1 MSSVK
6 KQAVKGTIWTVVGY
20 GGSQALRLGSNLIL
34 TRLLVPELFGLMA
47 LVNTFIMGVAL
58 FSDIGIRPSIIRSPR
73 WNDPVFLNTA
83 WTLQVIRACWIWIG
97 CVILAW
103 PVSQFYNDSR
113 LVWLLPVSALTVLV
127 NGLSSTSLATLSR
140 QLEIGKLT
148 RVEFLTQIISLVVTI
163 AWAFITPTVWAL
175 IGGSLVS
182 SVVKTAWSHRLEPET
197 SNWFAWEK
205 DSIQE
210 IMSFGTWIFVSTMM
224 TFLASQADRL
234 ILGRLFTL
242 QFLGVYT
249 VAFTFADLPRQVVKR
264 ISQQV
269 MFPVISKYADLDRPS
284 LRSKILQK
292 RKLLLIGLAFMVT
305 VLACFGDL
313 IVETLYDERY
323 QEAGWM
329 LPILAVGLWPLLLS
343 ATIDRALYAIG
354 NPKPVAFGNFLKFLY
369 MIILLPTGNQLFGVV
384 GAITVIAFNDLPS
397 YFAVNYGLWQEKLTC
412 FRQDLQAT
420 ILLLGLLFFVCLGR
434 YYLGF
439 GLPIDGVLGSP

>member
-34 TRLLVPELFGLMA
+34 TRLLVPDLFGLMA

-83 WTLQVIRACWIWIG
+83 WTLQVLRSGWIWIG
-97 CVILAW
+97 CAILAW

-113 LVWLLPVSALTVLV
+113 LLWLLPISALTVLI
-127 NGLSSTSLATLSR
+127 NGFSSTSMATLSR
-140 QLEIGKLT
+140 KLEVGKLT
-148 RVEFLTQIISLVVTI
+148 RVEFGTQIISLAVTI
-163 AWAFITPTVWAL
+163 IGAFITPTVWAL
-175 IGGSLVS
+175 IAGNLVS
-182 SVVKTAWSHRLEPET
+182 SLVKTIWSHRLEPET
-197 SNWFAWEK
+197 SNWFAWDK
-205 DSIQE
+205 DSVKE

-242 QFLGVYT
+242 QLLGVYT
-249 VAFTFADLPRQVVKR
+249 IAFTFADLPRQVVKR

-269 MFPVISKYADLDRPS
+269 MFPVISKYADLERSS
-284 LRSKILQK
+284 LRAKILQK
-292 RKLLLIGLAFMVT
+292 RKFLLMGLAVMVT
-305 VLACFGDL
+305 ILASFGD
-313 IVETLYDERY
+313 IIIEILYDERY
-323 QEAGWM
+323 RQAGWM

-354 NPKPVAFGNFLKFLY
+354 NPKAVAFGHFLKFLY
-369 MIILLPTGNQLFGVV
+369 MVILLPAGNELFGVV

-397 YFAVNYGLWQEKLTC
+397 YCAVNYGLWQEKLTC
-412 FRQDLQAT
+412 FRQDIQAT
-420 ILLLGLLFFVCLGR
+420 TLLLGLLFLVCLGR
-434 YYLGF
+434 YSLGF
-439 GLPIDGVLGSP
+439 GLPIDGAW